1 MVIINKVMVFSLI
14 TFSIFFYSCN
24 NVKLEKDEAKLLIEK
39 ELNLPAQN
47 TMTLQFDPMS
57 ADNGMRN
64 LQNGNMITIN
74 YNDDALLRQSEIH
87 VQPTEKG
94 KPYFVDKVGDNEYK
108 FNICVETVGQILGIA
123 IDEKDKTATV
133 RYTTKNINIT
143 PVARI
148 LEKSTYLFG
157 TKKYIKNSLDEETE
171 KEVVFK
177 KFDTGWKK

>member
-108 FNICVETVGQILGIA
+108 FNICVETVDANPRLMKFFSDALRSFEYRSIKENTTPPMFNF
-123 IDEKDKTATV
+123 IDSRKARWLKSSV
-133 RYTTKNINIT
+133 RS
-143 PVARI
+143 V
-148 LEKSTYLFG
+148 EQ
-157 TKKYIKNSLDEETE
+157 
-171 KEVVFK
+171 
-177 KFDTGWKK
+177 